1 MKPDQYNPKAREAF
15 AKSLIDI
22 GVAIFKSIMLLFTV
36 VPLAA
41 IFKSAFDGKA
51 ASISLLKIMGS
62 LTSTTQW
69 IILALLFV
77 AFLLGHYLRKEGLRH
92 LHDIEKESM

>member
-1 MKPDQYNPKAREAF
+1 MKPNQYNPKAREAF

-51 ASISLLKIMGS
+51 TSISLFKIMGS

-69 IILALLFV
+69 IILVLLCV

-92 LHDIEKESM
+92 LHDIEEESM